1 MSIAKLVLF
10 ILCIVAVASSKELS
24 SDSVAGGS
32 TGLVVLE
39 VLVDGNRMIPPAL
52 RRTNIQITSTCM
64 INLVVLVMDVNAGAS

>member
-10 ILCIVAVASSKELS
+10 ILCIVAVASSKELG

-52 RRTNIQITSTCM
+52 RRTNIQLTSTCM